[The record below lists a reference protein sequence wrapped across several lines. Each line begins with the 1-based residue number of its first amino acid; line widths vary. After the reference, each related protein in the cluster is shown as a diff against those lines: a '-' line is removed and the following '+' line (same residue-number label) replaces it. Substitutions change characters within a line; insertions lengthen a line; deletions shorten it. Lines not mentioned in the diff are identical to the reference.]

1 MTRDV
6 LSLDRD
12 TDVTRAAA
20 LMSYEGVH
28 RLVVISADRHPI
40 GIVSAIDILRCI
52 ARRHGYVVPDRTRHQ
67 ID

>member
-1 MTRDV
+1 M
-6 LSLDRD
+6 
-12 TDVTRAAA
+12 
-20 LMSYEGVH
+20 MSYEGVH
-28 RLVVISADRHPI
+28 RRVVTSAERHPI